1 MGSPEHNLAVLGQ
14 IVKHIPKKLIEK
26 LRGKYKIQTRAFSA
40 TSHVVAMIFAQLSH
54 ALSLN
59 DICDGLRFHKGYL
72 VQIRDCVPP
81 SRNGLAHAN
90 ATRDAGLAEELF
102 WKVLADIKEK
112 YPQFIFGS
120 RHYPGLPWR
129 FKRAIHVVDSTTIQ
143 LIAKCMNWAKHRE
156 QKAAAKMH
164 LDLDLKSFLPN
175 FAIVN
180 RAKDSDPKM
189 AWALCEPIRAGE
201 IVVFDKAYVDFAH
214 LHHLHQRGVIWVTR
228 AKDNMCFDVMGQ
240 QLSEEEIQQA
250 RHMHEAGIFVGQQPI
265 VLSDCRIKLAKDD
278 TCAKYPDELRMVE
291 ACVLQDGKP
300 CLMQFITNH
309 LEWSAYSVCELYLAR
324 WGIEVFFKEIKQ
336 TLQLADF
343 LGTSENAIKW
353 QIWIALLTYLLL
365 RLNAWLGGWKR
376 SFRRFFTLVKG
387 VLWSQKRLSSLISLV
402 EKEEQGT
409 SPPIRLS
416 AVQMQFDFGDI

>member
-180 RAKDSDPKM
+180 RAKDSDPKT

-228 AKDNMCFDVMGQ
+228 IFADNWAYQPLFDLTVDF
-240 QLSEEEIQQA
+240 L
-250 RHMHEAGIFVGQQPI
+250 
-265 VLSDCRIKLAKDD
+265 
-278 TCAKYPDELRMVE
+278 VE
-291 ACVLQDGKP
+291 
-300 CLMQFITNH
+300 
-309 LEWSAYSVCELYLAR
+309 
-324 WGIEVFFKEIKQ
+324 
-336 TLQLADF
+336 LADSTRGDF
-343 LGTSENAIKW
+343 RSLQRFRDVLHTPDRNIGQAHFAQILLIETLLG
-353 QIWIALLTYLLL
+353 
-365 RLNAWLGGWKR
+365 
-376 SFRRFFTLVKG
+376 
-387 VLWSQKRLSSLISLV
+387 LISPDNLRP
-402 EKEEQGT
+402 KGQL
-409 SPPIRLS
+409 RR
-416 AVQMQFDFGDI
+416 